1 MGGHMNKNRLL
12 KLLICFSLIICSFVA
27 TITVYAK
34 DKNQNFTG
42 NWQFV
47 NSQTD
52 VPCSGHVLLSYAK
65 DTNKIFYGELA
76 SSENSKVSEGLNN
89 VKLQI
94 QDNTD
99 KSFMLI
105 QDGQQFYIQ
114 LGNGKYLKREGTLQ
128 DASLTETDDITSA
141 TAFRIEQTNFGTNSY
156 SYFRIYEPYELTK
169 LSFVVN
175 DGKISLSPVSY
186 SGFYIMAEATKIKEP
201 PFGDFTKIARF
212 IATMIALAL
221 IITTLILYRKN
232 VMSIISFAISS
243 ICIIA
248 FLVLFMAF
256 AITSEVPGLYVLHK
270 SSFNTEE
277 VKPLENLEPP
287 KSMYEIIADGSAIF
301 SFEGEDGSPNI
312 WQVQLDNDSAFTSTS
327 SGKYTNNLYTIWLR
341 PFEAGSY
348 DVIFY
353 YYDATQDISKAKNA
367 LKFHIE
373 IDENKKITFV
383 QPAAGEV

>member
-1 MGGHMNKNRLL
+1 MKKNRLI
-12 KLLICFSLIICSFVA
+12 KLLICLCLVA
-27 TITVYAK
+27 CTFIDATNVYAK
-34 DKNQNFTG
+34 DSKGFTG

-47 NSQTD
+47 NSQED
-52 VPCSGHVLLSYAK
+52 VPCCGHVLLSYAK
-65 DTNKIFYGELA
+65 DTNKLFYGELA
-76 SSENSKVSEGLNN
+76 SSENTNVTDALNN
-89 VKLQI
+89 VRLQI
-94 QDNTD
+94 QDKTD

-114 LGNGKYLKREGTLQ
+114 LNNGKYLKREGNLKE
-128 DASLTETDDITSA
+128 AALVETDEVTDA

-156 SYFRIYEPYELTK
+156 SYFRIYEPFELTK
-169 LSFVVN
+169 LSLVVN
-175 DGKISLSPVSY
+175 DGSISLSPVSF
-186 SGFYIMAEATKIKEP
+186 SGFYIMAEATKVKQP
-201 PFGDFTKIARF
+201 PFGDFTRISKF
-212 IATMIALAL
+212 IVTMIAVAL
-221 IITTLILYRKN
+221 IITVLILYRKN
-232 VMSIISFAISS
+232 IMSIITFGISS

-248 FLVLFMAF
+248 ALVLFMAF

-287 KSMYEIIADGSAIF
+287 KSMYEIIEDGSAIF

-341 PFEAGSY
+341 PFETGSY
-348 DVIFY
+348 DVTFY
-353 YYDATQDISKAKNA
+353 YYDVTQDISNAKNA

-373 IDENKKITFV
+373 VDENKKITFI
-383 QPAAGEV
+383 QPAAEEV